1 MYKINSPIFTKIPRW
16 CCRGGVHLSFQ
27 HIHFQPWINS
37 SYCFMNILGY
47 IEAVTQS
54 CSIVKSVP
62 RNLKNSQ
69 ENTFARVAF
78 LIKLQ
83 AWSATLL
90 KKRPRHRCFRLNLS
104 KFLKTPF
111 VIEHLSRLLLDINTD
126 THVFRQRLCSCEY
139 FIYTPGFAE

>member
-1 MYKINSPIFTKIPRW
+1 
-16 CCRGGVHLSFQ
+16 
-27 HIHFQPWINS
+27 
-37 SYCFMNILGY
+37 MNILGY

-104 KFLKTPF
+104 EFRKTPF
-111 VIEHLSRLLLDINTD
+111 VIEHLSRLLLDINM
-126 THVFRQRLCSCEY
+126 
-139 FIYTPGFAE
+139 

>member
-1 MYKINSPIFTKIPRW
+1 
-16 CCRGGVHLSFQ
+16 
-27 HIHFQPWINS
+27 
-37 SYCFMNILGY
+37 MNILGY
-47 IEAVTQS
+47 IEAVAQS

-69 ENTFARVAF
+69 ENTFARVSF

-104 KFLKTPF
+104 EFRKTPF
-111 VIEHLSRLLLDINTD
+111 VIEHLSRLLLGINM
-126 THVFRQRLCSCEY
+126 
-139 FIYTPGFAE
+139 